1 MNTTNKTLTR
11 SDDDR
16 MIGGVAAG
24 LAEYFGID
32 TIFVRVGFI
41 VGTVM
46 TSGAGVV
53 AYLALLL
60 LMKTKDDSVD
70 MSKSPLPI

>member
-1 MNTTNKTLTR
+1 MNNKTLTR
-11 SDDDR
+11 STDDR

-24 LAEYFGID
+24 LADYFGID

-46 TSGAGVV
+46 TSGAGAV

-60 LMKTKDDSVD
+60 LMKTADDDSVD